1 MNSIID
7 TLRRELKELNAEL
20 SDIYDLSEEAACEC
34 YNVDRKAEIIEIMND
49 EIKAKSAELE
59 EAEWDMGDDDDSE
72 IERPYHFAF
81 RTEASYWA
89 YKGY

>member
-7 TLRRELKELNAEL
+7 TLRRELKGLNAEL

-34 YNVDRKAEIIEIMND
+34 YNVDSKAEIIEIMND
-49 EIKAKSAELE
+49 EITSKSAELE
-59 EAEWDMGDDDDSE
+59 EAEWNMGDDDDRE

-81 RTEASYWA
+81 RTEPDFWA